1 MKFSLTKIL
10 ILISTLLFSQKDYT
24 FIYIDGQN
32 TKKNKIVSTVE
43 NIINSSDNIIFYM
56 TDEGS
61 NEVYSNE
68 NLIKNELDE
77 FPSYWSSEEENSQ
90 LLKINNFF
98 NNSDIFESLKN
109 DDVLEKNIDFHFFF
123 NHFDFFVSS
132 NTTQANKIIDKILL
146 TNNLFS
152 YKNGKRII
160 NKNCKINLYLNYNSK
175 DYFSKESNEEDVR
188 REKKRLEERLKE
200 LYNNNYEYQII

>member
-1 MKFSLTKIL
+1 M
-10 ILISTLLFSQKDYT
+10 FSQKDYT

-43 NIINSSDNIIFYM
+43 NIINSSGNIIFYM

-77 FPSYWSSEEENSQ
+77 FPSYWRSEEENSQ

-132 NTTQANKIIDKILL
+132 NNIQKNKIIDKILL

-160 NKNCKINLYLNYNSK
+160 NKNCKINLYLKPQLK
-175 DYFSKESNEEDVR
+175 DYFSKGAT
-188 REKKRLEERLKE
+188 KKMFKRKKD
-200 LYNNNYEYQII
+200 